1 MSSIPH
7 PGELILCA
15 TPIGNL
21 ADITLR
27 VLEEL
32 TTADVLAC
40 EDTRHTRLL
49 LRRHGIEPAQL
60 LSYHEHNETARS
72 AELVAR
78 IRAGSTVALLSD
90 AGMPLISDPGFALV
104 RECIAAS
111 LPVRVLPGA
120 SAPLCALVLSGLPT
134 GRFRFVGFLP
144 RKGAERERILTGT
157 PETLVAFESPRRL
170 TGTLELLAEHDPQ
183 RPVAVCRELTKLH
196 EEVNRGTVT
205 ELAGHYRAQPA
216 RGEVVL
222 VVGAALA
229 RTLELGEALTALGEL
244 VAAGA
249 RARPAAAVLG
259 RLTGFSANEL
269 YRQLTR

>member
-32 TTADVLAC
+32 TKADVLAC

-78 IRAGSTVALLSD
+78 IRAGSIVALLSD

-196 EEVNRGTVT
+196 EEVNRGTAT